1 MGHCVNDRG
10 RRHELLFRSNG
21 NAHLPVHCQACMCSS
36 IFREI
41 KVLGRSGDTTA
52 GELMGAFYISAR
64 GNACVSDTSV
74 FLFDSE
80 RNFLRVFL

>member
-1 MGHCVNDRG
+1 MIVEEDMSFYLEVMGMHICPCIAK
-10 RRHELLFRSNG
+10 L
-21 NAHLPVHCQACMCSS
+21 MCSL

-80 RNFLRVFL
+80 HNFLRVFL